1 MSEWGN
7 LLDELNEHEPS
18 FALLQTALGKAPQR
32 PSPSEPS
39 KRRRRARRLVVGS
52 AAALGAVV
60 LVVVMAIA
68 AHSRRDEAPAAQVP
82 PDRTDSSFAYMRYRP
97 DRADSPATNTL
108 MLATATGTRRLL
120 TIHGHHRFI
129 AHTSTSPDGRNVALL
144 VGQDNGHGSFSNDLE
159 VVSTRAGRAHRAPR
173 VIPAVGDAGMPIW
186 SPDSSALA
194 FGVLHLGAAAETTS
208 LYTFSL
214 DGASQRPVRVY
225 TSKTGAVI
233 SGASWSPDGRTI
245 AFTLDTPI
253 NPALS
258 GSGTYRE
265 QSMLLDVASRAVHP
279 LPASLTGRFATG
291 VFPHRLVGPIFQPHG
306 DLIAAYSI
314 QPYLTSATSSRV
326 TPIKHRFQYGA
337 VPLGWS
343 PDGRYLLLSANP
355 KAPTAFPPKYFP
367 PEYDPLVCHELFT
380 YDVKTHGT
388 VRIGCGQHAEWEP
401 LTNRVVISTRTDTT
415 ATDPNVAA
423 RSAITLTSVSALGT
437 DQRVLTRNAS
447 PDH

>member
-7 LLDELNEHEPS
+7 LLEELNEHEPS

-32 PSPSEPS
+32 LSPSEPS
-39 KRRRRARRLVVGS
+39 KRRRRARRLVVGL

-60 LVVVMAIA
+60 LVVMMVIA
-68 AHSRRDEAPAAQVP
+68 AHSRRDEAPASRVP
-82 PDRTDSSFAYMRYRP
+82 PDRTDSSFAYLRYRP

-129 AHTSTSPDGRNVALL
+129 AHTSTSPDGRHVALL
-144 VGQDNGHGSFSNDLE
+144 VGQDNGHGNFSNDLE

-173 VIPAVGDAGMPIW
+173 VIPAVGDAGMPTW

-214 DGASQRPVRVY
+214 DGASQRPVRIY
-225 TSKTGAVI
+225 TSKSGVI
-233 SGASWSPDGRTI
+233 SGLSWSPGGRTI
-245 AFTLDTPI
+245 AFTLETPI
-253 NPALS
+253 NPAWPSQTLS
-258 GSGTYRE
+258 GSDTYRE
-265 QSMLLDVASRAVHP
+265 QGMLLDVASRAVRP
-279 LPASLTGRFATG
+279 LPASLTGRFAAG

-314 QPYLTSATSSRV
+314 QPYLTTATSSRV
-326 TPIKHRFQYGA
+326 TPIKHTFQYGA

-355 KAPTAFPPKYFP
+355 KAPTVP
-367 PEYDPLVCHELFT
+367 PEQVYDPLVCHELFT

>member
-1 MSEWGN
+1 M
-7 LLDELNEHEPS
+7 
-18 FALLQTALGKAPQR
+18 
-32 PSPSEPS
+32 
-39 KRRRRARRLVVGS
+39 
-52 AAALGAVV
+52 

-355 KAPTAFPPKYFP
+355 KAPTADPA
-367 PEYDPLVCHELFT
+367 YDPLVCHELFT